1 MRSFAH
7 IVSGL
12 ALTLAL
18 SCGVMQANVIN
29 GSIGIADIGAPSVSP
44 GSNINTATQFNFGN
58 LLTTGSQ
65 TGAFVGM
72 PTQILGSA
80 TLKIGVPGSVTFADA
95 VFGSF
100 TSTSITEASNVP
112 GSVSFYVLGNYTLGT
127 FFGVHSG
134 TTESASFTVSFTQ
147 TPASTGAISDSGTF
161 ADPPTTPPPSSVPE
175 PATMG
180 IFGSALIGLGFIGRR
195 RKK

>member
-1 MRSFAH
+1 MRSFAQ

-44 GSNINTATQFNFGN
+44 GSNINTATQFNFGD
-58 LLTTGSQ
+58 LVTTGSQ
-65 TGAFVGM
+65 TGAFTGLGG
-72 PTQILGSA
+72 QFLGSA
-80 TLKIGVPGSVTFADA
+80 SLKIGVPGSVTFGDA

-100 TSTSITEASNVP
+100 TSTSITEASNVS
-112 GSVSFYVLGNYTLGT
+112 GSVSFYVLGNYTLGS
-127 FFGVHSG
+127 FFGGNAGV
-134 TTESASFTVSFTQ
+134 TESSSFTVSFTQ
-147 TPASTGAISDSGTF
+147 TPAETGAISDSGTF
-161 ADPPTTPPPSSVPE
+161 ADPPTTPPPGVPE

-180 IFGSALIGLGFIGRR
+180 VFGSALIGLGFIGRR

>member
-1 MRSFAH
+1 MRSFAQ
-7 IVSGL
+7 IVFGL

-18 SCGVMQANVIN
+18 SCGVLQANVIN

-44 GSNINTATQFNFGN
+44 GTNINSATQFNFGD
-58 LLTTGSQ
+58 LVTTGSQ

-72 PTQILGSA
+72 PSQILGSA
-80 TLKIGVPGSVTFADA
+80 SLTIGVPGSVTFGDG

-100 TSTSITEASNVP
+100 TSTSITQASNVP
-112 GSVSFYVLGNYTLGT
+112 GTVSFYVLGNYTLGT
-127 FFGVHSG
+127 FFGANTG

-147 TPASTGAISDSGTF
+147 TPPGTGAISDSGTF
-161 ADPPTTPPPSSVPE
+161 ADPPTLPPPSVPE

-180 IFGSALIGLGFIGRR
+180 IFGSALVGLGFIGRR
-195 RKK
+195 RKI